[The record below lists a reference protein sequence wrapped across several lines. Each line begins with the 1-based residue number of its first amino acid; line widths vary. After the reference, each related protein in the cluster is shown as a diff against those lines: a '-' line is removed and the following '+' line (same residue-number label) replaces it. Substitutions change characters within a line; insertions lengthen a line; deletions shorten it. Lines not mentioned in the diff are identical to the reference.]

1 MDRRLNPSFKTMAAV
16 DLGSNSFHMIIARVV
31 EGGLHT
37 LDRMREMV
45 RLGGG
50 LDEEGNLDSASRVR
64 AIACLERFGQR
75 LRGMPAGSVRAVG
88 TNTLRQARNSNA
100 FLRQARE
107 ALGHPIEVIAG
118 REEARLIY
126 LGVSHSLPDMPGN
139 RLVID
144 IGGGST
150 EFIIGEGFEPKHRE
164 SLVMGCVSYSLRF
177 FPQGILTL
185 AAMRAAETAAAQEL
199 QIIRPRYRGIGW
211 QTTVGSSGT
220 INAIQDILYANH
232 WSSDGITLQG
242 LQTLRHTLLAAGNL
256 SALNLAG
263 LQPERIP
270 VLPGGVAIL
279 TAAFESL
286 GIERLAVSD
295 GALREGLL
303 YDLLGRLLDEDVRD
317 RTIRA
322 LIRRYHVDLSQARRV
337 ERTALALLAQGG
349 EGTGY
354 VLPIDEHRHTLSWAA
369 LLHEL
374 GLTIAHSGYHRHGA
388 YVVDNS
394 DMPGFSRPEQQF
406 LGALIRAHRR
416 RLPIELFEALP
427 DGRFEAAWR
436 LCVLLRLAV
445 LLHHSRSHDSTLPEV
460 SIHFKPDKRSLR
472 LSFPEDWMDCNPLTR
487 ADLEGEVAYLK
498 AAGIKLRYD

>member
-1 MDRRLNPSFKTMAAV
+1 MDRRLIPPFKTMAAV

-50 LDEEGNLDSASRVR
+50 LDAEGNLDTASRVR

-88 TNTLRQARNSNA
+88 TNTLRQARNVDA

-126 LGVSHSLPDMPGN
+126 LGVSHSLPDTSGN

-177 FPQGILTL
+177 FPQGVLTA

-199 QIIRPRYRGIGW
+199 QIIRPRYRTIGW
-211 QTTVGSSGT
+211 QTAVGSSGT
-220 INAIQDILYANH
+220 INAIHAILSANR

-242 LQTLRHTLLAAGNL
+242 LQTLRQALLAAG
-256 SALNLAG
+256 SMAALNLTG
-263 LQPERIP
+263 LPPERVP

-279 TAAFESL
+279 IAAFENL
-286 GIERLAVSD
+286 GIEHLTVSD

-322 LIRRYHVDLSQARRV
+322 LMRRYHVDLSQARRV
-337 ERTALALLAQGG
+337 ESTALALLAQGG
-349 EGTGY
+349 VGCGHT
-354 VLPIDEHRHTLSWAA
+354 LPVDEHRHMLSWAA

-388 YVVDNS
+388 YVVANS

-406 LGALIRAHRR
+406 LGALIRGHRR
-416 RLPIELFEALP
+416 RLPMELFEALP
-427 DGRFEAAWR
+427 EGYFEVGWR
-436 LCVLLRLAV
+436 LCVILRLAV
-445 LLHHSRSHDSTLPEV
+445 LLHHSRNHSALPKV
-460 SIHFKPDKRSLR
+460 GLRFKPEKRSLR
-472 LSFPEDWMDCNPLTR
+472 LSFPEGWLDCNPLTR
-487 ADLEGEVAYLK
+487 ADLEGEVSYLK
-498 AAGIKLRYD
+498 AAGVRLRID

>member
-1 MDRRLNPSFKTMAAV
+1 MDRILTPPVKTMAAV

-50 LDEEGNLDSASRVR
+50 LDAEGNLDNASRIR
-64 AIACLERFGQR
+64 AIHCLERFGQR
-75 LRGMPAGSVRAVG
+75 LRGMPPGSVRAVG
-88 TNTLRQARNSNA
+88 TNTLRQARNASA

-107 ALGHPIEVIAG
+107 ALGHPIEIIAG

-126 LGVSHSLPDMPGN
+126 LGVSHSLPDTPNN

-150 EFIIGEGFEPKHRE
+150 ELIIGESFEPKHRE

-177 FPQGILTL
+177 FSQGILSPS
-185 AAMRAAETAAAQEL
+185 AMRAAETAAAQEL
-199 QIIRPRYRGIGW
+199 QVIRPKYRNIGW
-211 QTTVGSSGT
+211 QTAIGSSGT
-220 INAIQDILYANH
+220 INAIQDILRANR
-232 WSSDGITLQG
+232 WSNDGITLQG
-242 LQTLRHTLLAAGNL
+242 LQTLRQALLAAGNL
-256 SALNLAG
+256 AALNLPG
-263 LQPERIP
+263 LQPERVP

-279 TAAFESL
+279 LAIFECL
-286 GIERLAVSD
+286 DIKQLTVSD

-322 LIRRYHVDLSQARRV
+322 LIRRYHVDLPQARRV

-349 EGTGY
+349 RGNSYT
-354 VLPIDEHRHTLSWAA
+354 LPADEHHHMLSWAA

-406 LGALIRAHRR
+406 LAALIRGHRR
-416 RLPIELFEALP
+416 RLPMELFEALP
-427 DGRFEAAWR
+427 EGRFEAAWR

-445 LLHHSRSHDSTLPEV
+445 LLHRSRSHDTTLPELN
-460 SIHFKPDKRSLR
+460 IHFKPDKRSLR
-472 LSFPEDWMDCNPLTR
+472 LSFPEGWMDCNPLTQ
-487 ADLEGEVAYLK
+487 ADLNEEVMYLK
-498 AAGIKLRYD
+498 AAGIKLRFE